1 MTRKKSLMA
10 ASSFSGDGPLY
21 VAGAVDGEAE
31 EGEVVPVCRA
41 ILLDSEVVAAEE
53 DSEVVDEVSPV
64 VVRDKLMPR
73 N

>member
-1 MTRKKSLMA
+1 
-10 ASSFSGDGPLY
+10 LY